1 MSSARRCGGLTVGCV
16 HRTGRRRP
24 PALIALALLLAAG
37 LATAGLASAGPASAH
52 DELVSSTPGDAATVE
67 APGEVVLRFGEP
79 VLTLGLVVAVTGP
92 GGGAGQ
98 GRPVVAGAT
107 VTQALRSPAPPGR
120 YTTVWRAVSSD
131 SHPVSGTFTF
141 TVTAPAAVTTAP
153 PTAPATAP
161 ATAPPTSAG
170 GTADGTLGA
179 APAPRGT
186 GRGLA
191 LAGGALVLL
200 LAAATLATRRARR

>member
-1 MSSARRCGGLTVGCV
+1 M
-16 HRTGRRRP
+16 HRTGRRP
-24 PALIALALLLAAG
+24 PALTAPALLLAAG
-37 LATAGLASAGPASAH
+37 IAAAGVATAGPAGAH
-52 DELVSSTPGDAATVE
+52 DELASSTPGDATTVT
-67 APGEVVLRFGEP
+67 APTRVVLRFGEP

-92 GGGAGQ
+92 GGDAGS
-98 GRPVVAGAT
+98 GRPSVAGAT

-141 TVTAPAAVTTAP
+141 TVDGPTTPTATSSAPSPTTPVAATPAASAAGTT
-153 PTAPATAP
+153 
-161 ATAPPTSAG
+161 G
-170 GTADGTLGA
+170 GTVGA
-179 APAPRGT
+179 APATTGG

-191 LAGGALVLL
+191 IAGGALALL